1 MKLEVFALCD
11 AAVDY
16 AGKLSLLGAFDGI
29 FAREAPVLHPQ
40 CAIAL
45 RLRVARVEE
54 GKHHLVLNF
63 IDADGRLVMPSVNAN
78 FEVRIP
84 PDRESIAVNLVL
96 NIHQL
101 RFGQFGEHAVDL
113 AVDGRQEGS
122 LPLMVVQR
130 NGGPPPPAAPP
141 PSEAAS

>member
-1 MKLEVFALCD
+1 MKIEVFALCD

-29 FAREAPVLHPQ
+29 FARETPVVHPQ

-45 RLRVARVEE
+45 RVRVPRAEE
-54 GKHHLVLNF
+54 GKHHLTINF
-63 IDADGRLVMPSVNAN
+63 IDADGRPVMPGVNAN

-84 PDRESIAVNLVL
+84 PERDSVSVNLVL

-101 RFGQFGEHAVDL
+101 RFTTFGDYAVDL
-113 AVDGRQEGS
+113 VIDDRPEAS
-122 LPLMVVQR
+122 LPLVVVQR
-130 NGGPPPPAAPP
+130 PA
-141 PSEAAS
+141 

>member
-1 MKLEVFALCD
+1 MKIEIFALCD

-29 FAREAPVLHPQ
+29 FARETPVVHPQ

-45 RLRVARVEE
+45 RVRVQRTEE
-54 GKHHLVLNF
+54 GKHHLAINF
-63 IDADGRLVMPSVNAN
+63 IDADGRPVMPGVNAN

-84 PDRESIAVNLVL
+84 PERESIAVNLVL

-101 RFGQFGEHAVDL
+101 RFATFGDYAVDL
-113 AVDGRQEGS
+113 AIDDHPEAS
-122 LPLMVVQR
+122 LPLVVMQR
-130 NGGPPPPAAPP
+130 
-141 PSEAAS
+141 PSHP

>member
-29 FAREAPVLHPQ
+29 FAREKPVLHPQ

-45 RLRVARVEE
+45 RLRVARIEE
-54 GKHHLVLNF
+54 GKHQLALNF
-63 IDADGRLVMPSVNAN
+63 IDADGRPVMPSVNAN

-101 RFGQFGEHAVDL
+101 RFEHFGEHAVDL

-130 NGGPPPPAAPP
+130 SGGGPPPAPP
-141 PSEAAS
+141 ESKT

>member
-29 FAREAPVLHPQ
+29 FAREAPVVHPQ

-45 RLRVARVEE
+45 RLRVSRGEE
-54 GKHHLVLNF
+54 GKHQLTLTF
-63 IDADGRLVMPSVNAN
+63 IDADGRPVMPAVSAN
-78 FEVRIP
+78 FEVHIP
-84 PDRESIAVNLVL
+84 SERESVAVNLVL

-101 RFGQFGEHAVDL
+101 KFEHFDDYAVDL
-113 AVDGRQEGS
+113 TVDGRQEAS
-122 LPLMVVQR
+122 LPLVVVQR
-130 NGGPPPPAAPP
+130 AGHA
-141 PSEAAS
+141 

>member
-1 MKLEVFALCD
+1 MKIEVFALCD

-29 FAREAPVLHPQ
+29 FARETPVVHPQ

-45 RLRVARVEE
+45 RVRVPRAEE
-54 GKHHLVLNF
+54 GKHHLAINF
-63 IDADGRLVMPSVNAN
+63 IDADGRPVMPGVNAN

-84 PDRESIAVNLVL
+84 PERDSVSVNLVL

-101 RFGQFGEHAVDL
+101 RFASFGDYAVDL
-113 AVDGRQEGS
+113 TIDDRPEAS
-122 LPLMVVQR
+122 LPLVVVMR
-130 NGGPPPPAAPP
+130 PAGT
-141 PSEAAS
+141 

>member
-1 MKLEVFALCD
+1 MKVEVFALCD

-45 RLRVARVEE
+45 RLRVSRGEE
-54 GKHHLVLNF
+54 GQHSLQLAF
-63 IDADGRLVMPSVNAN
+63 IDADGHRIVPPIGAN
-78 FEVRIP
+78 FDVRMP
-84 PDRESIAVNLVL
+84 PQRESMAINLVL

-101 RFGQFGEHAVDL
+101 RFERFDEYAIDL
-113 AVDGRQEGS
+113 SVDGRQEAS
-122 LPLMVVQR
+122 LPLVVVQVPPQ
-130 NGGPPPPAAPP
+130 GPAHA
-141 PSEAAS
+141 

>member
-1 MKLEVFALCD
+1 MKIEVFALCD

-29 FAREAPVLHPQ
+29 FARETPVVHPQ

-45 RLRVARVEE
+45 RVRVPRAEE
-54 GKHHLVLNF
+54 GKHHLTINF
-63 IDADGRLVMPSVNAN
+63 IDADGRPVMPGVNAN

-84 PDRESIAVNLVL
+84 PERDSVSVNLVL

-101 RFGQFGEHAVDL
+101 RFEAFGDHAVDL
-113 AVDGRQEGS
+113 SIDDRPEAS
-122 LPLMVVQR
+122 LPLVVVQR
-130 NGGPPPPAAPP
+130 SAGP
-141 PSEAAS
+141 

>member
-1 MKLEVFALCD
+1 MKIEVFALCD

-29 FAREAPVLHPQ
+29 FARETPVVHPQ

-45 RLRVARVEE
+45 RVRVSRAEE
-54 GKHHLVLNF
+54 GKHHLVINF
-63 IDADGRLVMPSVNAN
+63 IDADGRPVMPGVNAN

-84 PDRESIAVNLVL
+84 PERESLSVNLVL

-101 RFGQFGEHAVDL
+101 RFATFGDYAVDL
-113 AVDGRQEGS
+113 TIDDQPAAS
-122 LPLMVVQR
+122 LPLVVVQR
-130 NGGPPPPAAPP
+130 PAGP
-141 PSEAAS
+141 

>member
-1 MKLEVFALCD
+1 MKVEVFALCD

-45 RLRVARVEE
+45 RLRVARGEE
-54 GKHHLVLNF
+54 GHHTLELAF
-63 IDADGRLVMPSVNAN
+63 IDADGRRIVPPVGAN
-78 FEVRIP
+78 FEVRLP
-84 PDRESIAVNLVL
+84 PERESMAINLVL

-101 RFGQFGEHAVDL
+101 KFDRFDDYAIDL
-113 AVDGRQEGS
+113 SIDGRQEAS
-122 LPLMVVQR
+122 LPLVVMR
-130 NGGPPPPAAPP
+130 VPHHPASPG
-141 PSEAAS
+141 

>member
-1 MKLEVFALCD
+1 MKIEVFALCD

-29 FAREAPVLHPQ
+29 FARETPVVHPQ

-45 RLRVARVEE
+45 RVRVLRAEE
-54 GKHHLVLNF
+54 GKHHLAINF
-63 IDADGRLVMPSVNAN
+63 IDADGRPVMPGVNAN

-84 PDRESIAVNLVL
+84 PERESVSVNLVL

-101 RFGQFGEHAVDL
+101 RFATFGDYAVDL
-113 AVDGRQEGS
+113 AIDDRSEAS
-122 LPLMVVQR
+122 LPLVVVQR
-130 NGGPPPPAAPP
+130 PAGG
-141 PSEAAS
+141 

>member
-1 MKLEVFALCD
+1 MKIEVFALCD

-29 FAREAPVLHPQ
+29 FARETPVVHPQ

-45 RLRVARVEE
+45 RVRVLRTEE
-54 GKHHLVLNF
+54 GKHHLAINF
-63 IDADGRLVMPSVNAN
+63 IDADGRPVMPGVNAN

-84 PDRESIAVNLVL
+84 PERESVSVNLVL

-101 RFGQFGEHAVDL
+101 RFATFGDYAVDL
-113 AVDGRQEGS
+113 TIDDRPEAS
-122 LPLMVVQR
+122 LPLVVVQR
-130 NGGPPPPAAPP
+130 AAG
-141 PSEAAS
+141 S

>member
-1 MKLEVFALCD
+1 MKIEVFALCD

-29 FAREAPVLHPQ
+29 FARETPVVHPQ

-45 RLRVARVEE
+45 RVRVLRTEE
-54 GKHHLVLNF
+54 GKHHLAINF
-63 IDADGRLVMPSVNAN
+63 IDADGRPVMPGVNAN

-84 PDRESIAVNLVL
+84 PERESVSVNLVL

-101 RFGQFGEHAVDL
+101 RFATFGDYAVDL
-113 AVDGRQEGS
+113 TIDDRSEAS
-122 LPLMVVQR
+122 LPLVVVQR
-130 NGGPPPPAAPP
+130 LAGP
-141 PSEAAS
+141 

>member
-101 RFGQFGEHAVDL
+101 RFERFGEHAVDL

-130 NGGPPPPAAPP
+130 SGGAPPPPPA
-141 PSEAAS
+141 EAAG

>member
-1 MKLEVFALCD
+1 MKVEVFALCD

-40 CAIAL
+40 CAIAI
-45 RLRVARVEE
+45 RLRVARAEE
-54 GKHHLVLNF
+54 GPHVLQLNF
-63 IDADGRLVMPSVNAN
+63 IDADGHRVMPGVNAN

-84 PDRESIAVNLVL
+84 PQRESMAINLVL

-101 RFGQFGEHAVDL
+101 KFDRFEEYAVDL
-113 AVDGRQEGS
+113 SIDDRPEAS
-122 LPLMVVQR
+122 LPLVVVR
-130 NGGPPPPAAPP
+130 MPPHGAPQG
-141 PSEAAS
+141 